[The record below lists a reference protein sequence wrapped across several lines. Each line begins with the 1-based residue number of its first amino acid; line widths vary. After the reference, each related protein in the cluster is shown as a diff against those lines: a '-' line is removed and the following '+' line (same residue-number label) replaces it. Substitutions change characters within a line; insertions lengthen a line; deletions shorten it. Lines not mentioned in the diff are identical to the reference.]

1 MGIGNWKIGVRL
13 AAGLGLALAFMIGI
27 AVTGIANLGK
37 LNEGTEDIATDKV
50 PKVIFA
56 YEAIGGVN
64 DIARAM
70 RNAMLST
77 DPETVKKEL
86 KRVEERKGEID
97 GNLDK
102 LAKLI
107 ADDIDAESKAKL
119 KAVQE
124 ARERYLVVQTAFL
137 QKSVD
142 DSKRDENVKYLLTA
156 VRKEQTAYLNALTE
170 LGKYQAQAI
179 TAASD
184 VASKA
189 YAGSRNLMMVLTA
202 AAAVL
207 AAWVAWWVTR
217 SITRPLNRAVGVA
230 EAVAGGDLTQ
240 RIEVTSRDETG
251 QLLQALANMN
261 DSLARTVG
269 KVRSGSDTI
278 TTASN
283 EIASGNLDLSSR
295 TEQQAS
301 SLEETASSMEE
312 LTSTV
317 QQNAENARQA
327 TQLVVSASDF
337 ATRGGA
343 VVGQVVSTM
352 GAIKE
357 SSNRIVDIIGV
368 IDGIAFQTNILALNA
383 AVEAARAGEQGRG
396 FAVVASEVRNL
407 AQRSAAAAKEIKE
420 LIGHSVATVDEG
432 ARLVDQAGE
441 TMEGIVK
448 AVRQVSDIMQQISA
462 ASQEQSSGIAQVNQ
476 AIVSIDDVTQQNAA
490 LVEEAA
496 AAAQSMRDQAE
507 MLAEAV
513 SVFRLADQQADARL
527 LATRAV
533 VKAAS
538 TGMTPAVPRLAQP
551 VRGGKSPRTT
561 GAGQEWE
568 EL

>member
-1 MGIGNWKIGVRL
+1 MGISNWKIGVRL
-13 AAGLGLALAFMIGI
+13 AAGLGLALAFMVGI
-27 AVTGIANLGK
+27 AATGIANLGK
-37 LNEGTEDIATDKV
+37 LNDGTRDIATDKV
-50 PKVIFA
+50 PKVIAA

-70 RNAMLST
+70 RNAMLAT

-86 KRVEERKGEID
+86 KRVEDKKTEID

-107 ADDIDAESKAKL
+107 SDDVDAESKAKF
-119 KAVQE
+119 KAVQD
-124 ARERYLVVQTAFL
+124 ARDRYLVVQSAFL
-137 QKSVD
+137 KMSAD
-142 DSKRDENVKYLLTA
+142 DSKREDSVKYLLSA
-156 VRKEQTAYLNALTE
+156 VRKEQSAYLASLAE
-170 LGKYQAQAI
+170 LVKYQSEAVNE
-179 TAASD
+179 ASA
-184 VASKA
+184 VADKA
-189 YAGSRNLMMVLTA
+189 YAGSRTLMVVLTA
-202 AAAVL
+202 AAAAL

-217 SITRPLNRAVGVA
+217 SITQPLNRAVGVA

-327 TQLVVSASDF
+327 TQLVVTASDF

-357 SSNRIVDIIGV
+357 SSNKIVDIIGV

-407 AQRSAAAAKEIKE
+407 AQRSAAAAREIKA
-420 LIGHSVATVDEG
+420 LIGHSVDTVDEG

-441 TMEGIVK
+441 TMDGIVK
-448 AVRQVSDIMQQISA
+448 AVQQVSDIMQQISA

-507 MLAEAV
+507 MLSEAV
-513 SVFRLADQQADARL
+513 SVFRLADHQADPKRL
-527 LATRAV
+527 AARAV
-533 VKAAS
+533 VKAA
-538 TGMTPAVPRLAQP
+538 TRPTAPAPARAPAAARLVKPA
-551 VRGGKSPRTT
+551 K
-561 GAGQEWE
+561 ADKEWE
-568 EL
+568 EF

>member
-13 AAGLGLALAFMIGI
+13 AAGLGLALAFMVGI
-27 AVTGIANLGK
+27 AATGIANLGK
-37 LNEGTEDIATDKV
+37 LNDGTEDIASDKV
-50 PKVIFA
+50 PKVILA

-70 RNAMLST
+70 RNAMLSSE
-77 DPETVKKEL
+77 PETVKKEL
-86 KRVEERKGEID
+86 KRVEDRKAEID

-102 LAKLI
+102 LARLI
-107 ADDIDAESKAKL
+107 ADDEDAESKAKL
-119 KAVQE
+119 KAVQD
-124 ARERYLVVQTAFL
+124 ARERYLVVQSAFL
-137 QKSVD
+137 HKSAD
-142 DSKRDENVKYLLTA
+142 DSKRDESVKYLLTA
-156 VRKEQTAYLNALTE
+156 VRKEQTAYLTALTE
-170 LGKYQAQAI
+170 LVKYQAAAVD
-179 TAASD
+179 TASD
-184 VASKA
+184 TASKA
-189 YAGSRNLMMVLTA
+189 YASSRNVMIVLTA
-202 AAAVL
+202 AAAAL

-217 SITRPLNRAVGVA
+217 SITQPLNRAVGVA

-251 QLLQALANMN
+251 QLLRALANMN

-269 KVRSGSDTI
+269 KVRFGSDTI

-283 EIASGNLDLSSR
+283 EIATGNLDLSSR

-327 TQLVVSASDF
+327 SQLVVAASDF
-337 ATRGGA
+337 ATRGGE
-343 VVGQVVSTM
+343 VVGQVVNTM

-357 SSNRIVDIIGV
+357 SSSKIVDIIGV

-420 LIGHSVATVDEG
+420 LIGHSVGTVDEG

-490 LVEEAA
+490 LVEQAA

-507 MLAEAV
+507 MLADAV
-513 SVFRLADQQADARL
+513 SVFRLADQQANPERL
-527 LATRAV
+527 AVRAV
-533 VKAAS
+533 VKAS
-538 TGMTPAVPRLAQP
+538 VRRPRTAVPRPAKQ
-551 VRGGKSPRTT
+551 
-561 GAGQEWE
+561 AGTEREWE
-568 EL
+568 GF